1 MNIHLSNNQKIQIRR
16 KIMKKKWITMVMTW
30 VLVMGMFS
38 FQNVAQAEEIV
49 KETLN
54 DSITRVIEEKLAGAD
69 VSITVRDR
77 LSGEAIYDYNGLTTV
92 KPASNMKLLTTAAA
106 LDILGKDYRFNTS
119 LYTSGKVS
127 NGVLKGD
134 VYLKGQGD
142 PTLSIEDLQ
151 QFAEELKAQGIH
163 KIDGRIVGDDK
174 WFDNDLLT
182 PGIWIGD
189 ESYYY
194 AAPISAL
201 TTSPNTDYDSGT
213 IIVEAVGTVVGDLP
227 SIKVTPHNGDLQ
239 ILNEAQTVEVG
250 KANTITIERLHQ
262 TNKIV
267 ISGNLPVDKTKR
279 EWVTVK
285 HPTTHTLT
293 MFQAVLVDSGIE
305 YSKEKVFQ
313 AATPNS
319 AQLVAMKQSMTLE
332 QLLIPY
338 MKLSN
343 NGIADILV
351 KTMGKVKSN
360 HGSTKAGLQ
369 AIRDYGNSINLNM
382 TDWQFED
389 GSGMSHE
396 NKVSSLLVSELLYQV
411 QREDWFTTYFTSL
424 PVAANTDRMVGGT
437 LRNRLKDPLTAGKV
451 YAKTGSLTGVSTL
464 SGYLET
470 GSGQSY
476 IFSVLVQNKSGA
488 STAIDEIVK
497 EIAEEL

>member
-1 MNIHLSNNQKIQIRR
+1 MEKTLS
-16 KIMKKKWITMVMTW
+16 
-30 VLVMGMFS
+30 
-38 FQNVAQAEEIV
+38 
-49 KETLN
+49 
-54 DSITRVIEEKLAGAD
+54 DSITKIIEEKLAGAD
-69 VSITVRDR
+69 VSVTVRDR
-77 LSGEAIYDYNGLTTV
+77 VSGEMVYNYNGQTTI

-106 LDILGKDYRFNTS
+106 LDVLGKDYRFNTT
-119 LYTSGKVS
+119 LYTSGKMS

-142 PTLSIEDLQ
+142 PTLSFEDLQ
-151 QFAEELKAQGIH
+151 QFAEELKAQGIN

-174 WFDNDLLT
+174 WFDDDLLT
-182 PGIWIGD
+182 PGIWVGD

-213 IIVEAVGTVVGDLP
+213 IIVEATGTAVGELP
-227 SIKVTPHNGDLQ
+227 SINVTPHIGDLQ
-239 ILNEAQTVEVG
+239 IVNEAQTVEAG
-250 KANTITIERLHQ
+250 KTNTVTIERMYE
-262 TNKIV
+262 TNQIV
-267 ISGNLPVDKTKR
+267 ISGNLPVDKTKK

-293 MFQAVLVDSGIE
+293 MFQAVLAEAGIE
-305 YSKEKVFQ
+305 YSKEKLFR
-313 AATPNS
+313 AATPKS

-351 KTMGKVKSN
+351 KTMGKVKKN
-360 HGSTKAGLQ
+360 EGSTTAGLEV
-369 AIRDYGNSINLNM
+369 IREYGKSINLNM
-382 TDWQFED
+382 VDWQFED

-396 NKVSSLLVSELLYQV
+396 NRVSSLAVSELLYKV
-411 QREDWFTTYFTSL
+411 QGEDWFNTYFTSL

-437 LRNRLKDPLTAGKV
+437 LRNRLKDQLTAGKV

-464 SGYLET
+464 SGYLEAS
-470 GSGQSY
+470 SGQSY
-476 IFSVLVQNKSGA
+476 IFSVLVQNKSGTS
-488 STAIDEIVK
+488 STIDEIVK
-497 EIAEEL
+497 EIAKEL

>member
-1 MNIHLSNNQKIQIRR
+1 
-16 KIMKKKWITMVMTW
+16 MKKKWTAMVMTLM
-30 VLVMGMFS
+30 LVVSLFGFN
-38 FQNVAQAEEIV
+38 NVAQAEETME
-49 KETLN
+49 KTLS
-54 DSITRVIEEKLAGAD
+54 DSITKIIEEKLAGAD
-69 VSITVRDR
+69 VSVTVRDR
-77 LSGEAIYDYNGLTTV
+77 VSGEMVYDYNGQTTI

-106 LDILGKDYRFNTS
+106 LDVLGKDYRFNTT
-119 LYTSGKVS
+119 LYTSGKMS

-142 PTLSIEDLQ
+142 PTLSFEDLQ
-151 QFAEELKAQGIH
+151 QFAEELKAQGIN

-174 WFDNDLLT
+174 WFDDDLLT
-182 PGIWIGD
+182 PGIWVGD

-213 IIVEAVGTVVGDLP
+213 IIVEATGTAVGELP
-227 SIKVTPHNGDLQ
+227 SINVTPHIGDLQ
-239 ILNEAQTVEVG
+239 IVNEAQTVEAG
-250 KANTITIERLHQ
+250 KTNTVTIERMYE
-262 TNKIV
+262 TNQIV
-267 ISGNLPVDKTKR
+267 ISGNLPVDKTKK

-293 MFQAVLVDSGIE
+293 MFQAVLDEAGIE
-305 YSKEKVFQ
+305 YSKEKLFR
-313 AATPNS
+313 AATPKS

-351 KTMGKVKSN
+351 KTMGKVKKN
-360 HGSTKAGLQ
+360 EGSTTAGLEV
-369 AIRDYGNSINLNM
+369 IREYGKSINLNM
-382 TDWQFED
+382 ADWQFED

-396 NKVSSLLVSELLYQV
+396 NRVSSLAVSELLYKV
-411 QREDWFTTYFTSL
+411 QGEDWFNTYFTSL

-464 SGYLET
+464 SGYLEAS
-470 GSGQSY
+470 SGQSY
-476 IFSVLVQNKSGA
+476 IFSVLVQNKSGTS
-488 STAIDEIVK
+488 STIDEIVK
-497 EIAEEL
+497 EIAKEL

>member
-1 MNIHLSNNQKIQIRR
+1 
-16 KIMKKKWITMVMTW
+16 MKKKWGAMVITW
-30 VLVMGMFS
+30 VLVVSMFG
-38 FQNVAQAEEIV
+38 FNNVAQAEEMV
-49 KETLN
+49 AETLS
-54 DSITRVIEEKLAGAD
+54 DSITRIIEEKLVGAD
-69 VSITVRDR
+69 VSVTVRDQI
-77 LSGEAIYDYNGLTTV
+77 SGEMIYDYHGQATV

-106 LDILGKDYRFNTS
+106 LDVLGEDYRFNTA
-119 LYTSGKVS
+119 LYTSGKMS

-142 PTLSIEDLQ
+142 PTLSFEDLQ
-151 QFAEELKAQGIH
+151 QFAEELKAQGIN

-174 WFDNDLLT
+174 WFDDDLLT
-182 PGIWIGD
+182 PGIWVGD

-213 IIVEAVGTVVGDLP
+213 IIVEATGTTVGNLP
-227 SIKVTPHNGDLQ
+227 SIKVTPHIGDLQ
-239 ILNEAQTVEVG
+239 IVNEAQTVEAG
-250 KANTITIERLHQ
+250 KTNTVTIERMYQ
-262 TNKIV
+262 TNQIV
-267 ISGNLPVDKTKR
+267 ISGNLPIDKTKK

-293 MFQAVLVDSGIE
+293 MFQAVLTEAGIE
-305 YSKEKVFQ
+305 YSKEKVFR
-313 AATPNS
+313 AATPKS

-351 KTMGKVKSN
+351 KTMGKMKKN
-360 HGSTKAGLQ
+360 EGSTTAGLEV
-369 AIRDYGNSINLNM
+369 IREYGNSINLNM
-382 TDWQFED
+382 AEWQFED

-396 NKVSSLLVSELLYQV
+396 NRVSSFSVSELLYKV
-411 QREDWFTTYFTSL
+411 QGEDWFNTYFNSL

-464 SGYLET
+464 SGYLKAS
-470 GSGQSY
+470 SGGSY
-476 IFSVLVQNKSGA
+476 IFSVLVQNKSGT
-488 STAIDEIVK
+488 STVIDEIVK